1 MCFHSHWAL
10 PGPGGAEEELL
21 TWNRWGTKGT
31 VRWSSSDPKGRD
43 HTYKN
48 SALTDGFLSWCSTLD
63 PAYRGEQSQPSEPAQ
78 KIAPC
83 QCYISCDQWEIWEN
97 CHAPHHHSKTQCGY
111 WFQMPGIKDGG
122 NKEEASCGAGTGMQ
136 MYSLTRWFLL
146 VGVWSAGGQ
155 FRGALTYAC
164 KQVKDFDFYCFLSRK
179 QQNSLKSP
187 FCPTVWK
194 GSTAIWWWVRADSCQ
209 SARSDQLLN
218 PKWWCQS
225 FKQEEEKLCT

>member
-1 MCFHSHWAL
+1 MERVRHKWYRVL
-10 PGPGGAEEELL
+10 KLLRPQGKGPYLQEQCTHGRLLVMVLYPRPSLQGRAE
-21 TWNRWGTKGT
+21 
-31 VRWSSSDPKGRD
+31 
-43 HTYKN
+43 
-48 SALTDGFLSWCSTLD
+48 
-63 PAYRGEQSQPSEPAQ
+63 SQPYEPAQ

-209 SARSDQLLN
+209 SARSD
-218 PKWWCQS
+218 
-225 FKQEEEKLCT
+225 